1 MLFKEYALKAADA
14 IVLELGSSLTQGLS
28 SQQAIDQLEKFGK
41 NQQNEQDV
49 SLWSIILH
57 HLKSLFVLLFFMID
71 IFFFLLGEW
80 SNAGIVF
87 LLILINIGVGCY
99 QEFKASKTIK
109 LLKKYIEHTATTL
122 RNGTKQEIEMSA
134 LVPGDIV
141 FLRAGDIVPADIR
154 IISEKDLL
162 IDEATITGESA
173 PVKKISDTLTQEV
186 DLFKAFNIAFTGTLV
201 VDGEAMG
208 VVFAT
213 GDNTIFGSLLKKAVR
228 GWEESTLEKAVM
240 QLSKFIFLLSI
251 ISLVCVGVGNII
263 IKGYANINIMELLVF
278 AAALMICLVPEALPI
293 VITFNL
299 SLCVRRLLKMN
310 VVIKRLSALEDFGA
324 VEILCVDKTGTLT
337 EQDLKLVSI
346 FALSNEEALVRYAGL
361 SIFSH
366 LNQHG
371 GISKNSFESA
381 IEKYMHENQEAL
393 FMLAYDE
400 YEYVGYSPFDPE
412 RRRAGILVRCKNTS
426 EYWYIVRGA
435 YEIMDGACFIG
446 DAKAKAWIRDEGLK
460 GNRTLAVAVKK
471 LHAVPEDL
479 IEQEHDLD
487 LVGVLAFSD
496 PIKRTAIVALDQAR
510 DLGLSIK
517 VISGDAPEV
526 CGAVAYALKVIDDP
540 KKVVTSKIWQEA
552 SLEEKEILAREGAVF
567 SRVLPDQKAEIVH
580 FLKKDKRVG
589 FMGDGLND
597 LPALMAADVALV
609 VQGCPDVV
617 RESGDIIL
625 LNRSL
630 ISVVRAVM
638 EGRTVLANTMKYI
651 KTTFSPSFGHFYAL
665 TIASL
670 FVKFMPM
677 RAIQLLLLNFL
688 SDFPMISLATDTVE
702 PEALSRPQQ
711 YNVKN
716 MMFIS
721 IILGLVSML
730 FDFMCFSYFFKRS
743 ESVLQTGWFI
753 ETVLTEVLFIFSIR
767 SRKPFFKAK
776 RPSLALA
783 TCSILVIIATVLI
796 PYTTIGQN
804 LFYFTALDMDS
815 LRFVIG
821 LVLAYFVCVETI
833 KYVYYRSSYCKSENG
848 TKLI

>member
-1 MLFKEYALKAADA
+1 M
-14 IVLELGSSLTQGLS
+14 
-28 SQQAIDQLEKFGK
+28 
-41 NQQNEQDV
+41 
-49 SLWSIILH
+49 
-57 HLKSLFVLLFFMID
+57 
-71 IFFFLLGEW
+71 
-80 SNAGIVF
+80 
-87 LLILINIGVGCY
+87 
-99 QEFKASKTIK
+99 
-109 LLKKYIEHTATTL
+109 
-122 RNGTKQEIEMSA
+122 
-134 LVPGDIV
+134 
-141 FLRAGDIVPADIR
+141 
-154 IISEKDLL
+154 
-162 IDEATITGESA
+162 
-173 PVKKISDTLTQEV
+173 
-186 DLFKAFNIAFTGTLV
+186 
-201 VDGEAMG
+201 
-208 VVFAT
+208 
-213 GDNTIFGSLLKKAVR
+213 
-228 GWEESTLEKAVM
+228 
-240 QLSKFIFLLSI
+240 
-251 ISLVCVGVGNII
+251 
-263 IKGYANINIMELLVF
+263 
-278 AAALMICLVPEALPI
+278 
-293 VITFNL
+293 
-299 SLCVRRLLKMN
+299 
-310 VVIKRLSALEDFGA
+310 
-324 VEILCVDKTGTLT
+324 
-337 EQDLKLVSI
+337 
-346 FALSNEEALVRYAGL
+346 
-361 SIFSH
+361 
-366 LNQHG
+366 
-371 GISKNSFESA
+371 
-381 IEKYMHENQEAL
+381 
-393 FMLAYDE
+393 
-400 YEYVGYSPFDPE
+400 
-412 RRRAGILVRCKNTS
+412 
-426 EYWYIVRGA
+426 
-435 YEIMDGACFIG
+435 
-446 DAKAKAWIRDEGLK
+446 
-460 GNRTLAVAVKK
+460 
-471 LHAVPEDL
+471 
-479 IEQEHDLD
+479 
-487 LVGVLAFSD
+487 LAFSD

-526 CGAVAYALKVIDDP
+526 CGAVAYALKLIDDP

-783 TCSILVIIATVLI
+783 TC
-796 PYTTIGQN
+796 Q
-804 LFYFTALDMDS
+804 FW
-815 LRFVIG
+815 
-821 LVLAYFVCVETI
+821 
-833 KYVYYRSSYCKSENG
+833 
-848 TKLI
+848 